1 MKITIEITV
10 EEARMLL
17 QHEEKPEITDELHED
32 FEDDPKETVTVHDIP
47 SEVSAKPDGRYEC
60 QASGLTTVGTS
71 EPSPDPEPEPEP
83 VPDPGWTAKTEQK
96 NVRKSRAVWVKV
108 DGEWH
113 RFSSMTNA
121 AKLIGCFPSQVSSAL
136 ANGWKVRGYELR
148 YAKEEQDEED
158 LPRGNG
164 HE

>member
-1 MKITIEITV
+1 MKITIEITSAELAQLV
-10 EEARMLL
+10 DHFHLKEVPAIL
-17 QHEEKPEITDELHED
+17 DELHED
-32 FEDDPKETVTVHDIP
+32 FEDPQDPDI
-47 SEVSAKPDGRYEC
+47 
-60 QASGLTTVGTS
+60 
-71 EPSPDPEPEPEP
+71 EPNNEPENDPEPEPEP
-83 VPDPGWTAKTEQK
+83 VPDPGWTAKTSQR
-96 NVRKSRAVWVKV
+96 NVRKSRAVEVKV

-136 ANGWKVRGYELR
+136 ANGWMVRGYELR

>member
-17 QHEEKPEITDELHED
+17 QHEEKPEITDEIHED
-32 FEDDPKETVTVHDIP
+32 FEETDI
-47 SEVSAKPDGRYEC
+47 K
-60 QASGLTTVGTS
+60 
-71 EPSPDPEPEPEP
+71 PDPEPSPESDSKP
-83 VPDPGWTAKTEQK
+83 QPKPLPSKKQQR
-96 NVRKSRAVWVKV
+96 NVRDPHPVEVKV
-108 DGEWH
+108 DGKWR
-113 RFSSMTNA
+113 RFSSMTEA
-121 AKLIGCFPSQVSSAL
+121 AKLIGCYPSQVSSAL
-136 ANGWKVRGYELR
+136 ANGWMVRGYELR

>member
-17 QHEEKPEITDELHED
+17 QHEEKPEITDEIHED
-32 FEDDPKETVTVHDIP
+32 FYDPMKTVALYDT
-47 SEVSAKPDGRYEC
+47 EVSSQPDNNRYEC
-60 QASGLTTVGTS
+60 QASSRTTAGTQ
-71 EPSPDPEPEPEP
+71 EPSPDPEPEP
-83 VPDPGWTAKTEQK
+83 VPDPGWTAKTSQR
-96 NVRKSRAVWVKV
+96 NVRKSRAVEVKV

-136 ANGWKVRGYELR
+136 ANGWMVRGYELR
-148 YAKEEQDEED
+148 YAPKEQDEED